1 MKAIIIIVFALF
13 SLSKSEDAFLQE
25 FLQNANK
32 IPQTTSYSK
41 YVKNV
46 ASTINAISDIVESS
60 KLSILPSLGVP
71 KSVVDNFSDAEFSIG
86 RVSTPREEYSIN
98 LKSGALTMGLGIA
111 SMKKEHI
118 RFSYVEV
125 KVTAET
131 IAQKINKPYRTCKK
145 FLFFKK
151 CKNHDNWVERGFN
164 SAEFDSI
171 VGALKARAR
180 YEIINRISVMYRLSA
195 DDSTYLSKY
204 KLFLE

>member
-13 SLSKSEDAFLQE
+13 SLSKSEDAFLKE

-125 KVTAET
+125 KVTGYYLNYGDIKMQCAY
-131 IAQKINKPYRTCKK
+131 KRGPGGGRPKK
-145 FLFFKK
+145 KK
-151 CKNHDNWVERGFN
+151 EGEANGNE
-164 SAEFDSI
+164 
-171 VGALKARAR
+171 
-180 YEIINRISVMYRLSA
+180 
-195 DDSTYLSKY
+195 
-204 KLFLE
+204 

>member
-13 SLSKSEDAFLQE
+13 SLSKSEDAFLKE

-86 RVSTPREEYSIN
+86 RVSTPREAYSIN

-111 SMKKEHI
+111 
-118 RFSYVEV
+118 
-125 KVTAET
+125 
-131 IAQKINKPYRTCKK
+131 
-145 FLFFKK
+145 
-151 CKNHDNWVERGFN
+151 
-164 SAEFDSI
+164 
-171 VGALKARAR
+171 
-180 YEIINRISVMYRLSA
+180 
-195 DDSTYLSKY
+195 
-204 KLFLE
+204 

>member
-1 MKAIIIIVFALF
+1 M
-13 SLSKSEDAFLQE
+13 
-25 FLQNANK
+25 
-32 IPQTTSYSK
+32 
-41 YVKNV
+41 
-46 ASTINAISDIVESS
+46 
-60 KLSILPSLGVP
+60 
-71 KSVVDNFSDAEFSIG
+71 
-86 RVSTPREEYSIN
+86 
-98 LKSGALTMGLGIA
+98 LKS
-111 SMKKEHI
+111 
-118 RFSYVEV
+118 
-125 KVTAET
+125 
-131 IAQKINKPYRTCKK
+131 K